1 MVIISLI
8 LPLQYSTLK
17 LANGQMN
24 QESQILVYNDESKS
38 PVLADG
44 KNTILQPKVDV
55 SIMGTPKADKLNGGM
70 GDDTINGL
78 YGRDKLN
85 GLDGNDKINGGVGN
99 DKISGQGGN
108 DILKGDKG
116 NDMLFGGDGS
126 DKLYGDFGDDVLDGG
141 KGYNIL
147 AGGPGSDRFICNQY
161 DTVLDFNATEDQKT
175 ASCKV
180 QSSEVKAVS
189 DTKPSNELFKSLTPS
204 KDSPVLPINGNDALP
219 NFEPMLRFNPN
230 SMSQVDFHQTLMPIP
245 VNHDDMHDSQTN

>member
-44 KNTILQPKVDV
+44 KNTILQSKVDV

-175 ASCKV
+175 ASCKI
-180 QSSEVKAVS
+180 QSQEIIAVS

-204 KDSPVLPINGNDALP
+204 KDSPVLPLNGNDALP
-219 NFEPMLRFNPN
+219 NFEPILRLNPNN

-245 VNHDDMHDSQTN
+245 VNHDDMQ